1 MHHWPLPPWRRP
13 DHQSRHQ
20 SQPDR
25 SHSYLRDEREQKVKE
40 SVKREIK
47 WRVSGYHAAEAAAW
61 RRLRKTLLLSSGA
74 SVSPC
79 RQNDKF
85 CVHSMVVHRPMK
97 RAQSRTGT
105 LGITSALLCYSATL
119 LRCHSDGAL
128 SLLLFLFL
136 LIGDMCCSTVRI
148 KVKQSSVPRLG
159 RVGLCAV
166 CFDPMRLPW
175 LRLCDNTTTT
185 TTKATTML

>member
-1 MHHWPLPPWRRP
+1 M
-13 DHQSRHQ
+13 Q
-20 SQPDR
+20 
-25 SHSYLRDEREQKVKE
+25 
-40 SVKREIK
+40 VKREIV
-47 WRVSGYHAAEAAAW
+47 WRVRRYPAAGVAAW
-61 RRLRKTLLLSSGA
+61 RRMRKTLLLLSGV

-79 RQNDKF
+79 RQNDKC
-85 CVHSMVVHRPMK
+85 CVHSMVVHRPTK

-105 LGITSALLCYSATL
+105 LGIASARLCYSATL

-128 SLLLFLFL
+128 SLLFFLFL
-136 LIGDMCCSTVRI
+136 LIGDMCCSTVPI

-159 RVGLCAV
+159 RVGLCVV

-185 TTKATTML
+185 TTML